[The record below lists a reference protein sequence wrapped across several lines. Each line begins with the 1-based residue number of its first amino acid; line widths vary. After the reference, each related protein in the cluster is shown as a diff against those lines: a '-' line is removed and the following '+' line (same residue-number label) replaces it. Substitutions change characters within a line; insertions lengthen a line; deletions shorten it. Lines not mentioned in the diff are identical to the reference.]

1 MYRCKCNFH
10 SLRNDLTLWKKTGIR
25 MVVHLYW
32 RVWDDLAMVAMAEQ
46 LYLDREPD
54 LCVSEARHRSN
65 PA

>member
-1 MYRCKCNFH
+1 
-10 SLRNDLTLWKKTGIR
+10 